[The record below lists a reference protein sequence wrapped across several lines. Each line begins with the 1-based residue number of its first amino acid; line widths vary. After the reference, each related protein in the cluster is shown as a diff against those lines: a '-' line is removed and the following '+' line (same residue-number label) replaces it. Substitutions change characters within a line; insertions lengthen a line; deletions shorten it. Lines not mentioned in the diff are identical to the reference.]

1 MAFGRWRHNTSF
13 RLCSFEEALA
23 EEKAKMAQIKLT
35 RPSPRYWRITFDNPP
50 LNLMGPEFVL
60 ESREIITTLES
71 DEELRVVVF
80 DSSVEGFFLNHSDF
94 NAKIKDLTDIPQ
106 GPTGLEAWPDIL
118 VRPRLPSAAE
128 QAPANDGVRN
138 RRGLDF

>member
-1 MAFGRWRHNTSF
+1 MSNAPRRCAGAVAAWLMAFGRWRHNTSF

-60 ESREIITTLES
+60 E
-71 DEELRVVVF
+71 F
-80 DSSVEGFFLNHSDF
+80 
-94 NAKIKDLTDIPQ
+94 
-106 GPTGLEAWPDIL
+106 
-118 VRPRLPSAAE
+118 
-128 QAPANDGVRN
+128 
-138 RRGLDF
+138 RR